1 MKRQLK
7 EFNDSWDGMLPININ
22 KKQSIPKLDTNT
34 LYSEEEM
41 FRVFDI
47 SSPNAVKNLGIIM
60 MASLLEHKNPQS
72 PLEALHLLRMVFNRS
87 GYDIHLSPD
96 RMAALQSMDSGY
108 VDFPLTSFTSA
119 LYPYQIDQTFP
130 GYRVEDDGIESKL
143 GYKLVVRIH
152 VSPSIISD
160 SQGELTTVDIEGEI
174 VPQDA

>member
-1 MKRQLK
+1 MKNIN
-7 EFNDSWDGMLPININ
+7 EANDSWGAMLPVNNN
-22 KKQSIPKLDTNT
+22 KKTQIPRLDLPT
-34 LYSEEEM
+34 LQNEEEM

-47 SSPNAVKNLGIIM
+47 SSPNTIKNLGIIM
-60 MASLLEHKNPQS
+60 MASLMEHYNPQS
-72 PLEALHLLRMVFNRS
+72 PYDALHLLRNTFNRN

-96 RMAALQSMDSGY
+96 RMAALREMDSGY

-119 LYPYQIDQTFP
+119 LYPYQIDQTYP

-152 VSPSIISD
+152 VSPSTVSD
-160 SQGELTTVDIEGEI
+160 SQGILTTVNIEGEI

>member
-1 MKRQLK
+1 MKKIK
-7 EFNDSWDGMLPININ
+7 EANNSWEAMFPVNNN
-22 KKQSIPKLDTNT
+22 KKSQIPRLDLPT
-34 LYSEEEM
+34 LYNEEEM
-41 FRVFDI
+41 FRVFDM

-130 GYRVEDDGIESKL
+130 GYRVEDDGLESKL